1 MPGKYSLS
9 ADGVHKIYDVDV
21 VKADSLIRSLECSF
35 RLKETVPFLQEYTFR
50 QFCEYVLPYRVAN
63 EPLEY
68 YWKWDCPR
76 HFHTDSVNIAAA
88 ARHINAQV
96 RLGMSPDFYGASQKS
111 YSQLMWEGYGK
122 CDDRATLLVMALR
135 AMGIPAAFELVP
147 YWGSSNNAHSF
158 GTLVLP
164 DDSIIPFQNDDNTGE
179 ADILHRKTPKVY
191 RKMYSRNTELYNHE
205 ENLPELFRS
214 YDCLDVTCK
223 HRFGH
228 LDIALPLE
236 VSKGLTYLS
245 VFSPDG
251 WVPVACSPT
260 KEFTDVGTGRLP
272 GDVKEADDLGDGILY
287 LPSRYVRGE
296 MQPVSAPIIVSSN
309 GVQVLQADT
318 ARRCPVTLERKYPL
332 SRRMVD
338 FAGYMRR
345 GIFQVANQPDFSDA
359 KTVYQ
364 ITETPLSRMQRVP
377 VEETGT
383 YRYMRYM
390 RPRGVFSIAE
400 LRAYSPQGD
409 TLHFTPITCEAIART
424 VTVARVFDSDPLTY
438 LEINAGF
445 GLWVGMD
452 LGRRCQIGSIEFAPR
467 NDDNAITSGDVY
479 ELYYWDNCWVKAGSQ
494 RAADY
499 SLSFQNVPAGALL
512 WLRNV
517 TKGHEERPFTYEK
530 GKQVWW

>member
-1 MPGKYSLS
+1 M
-9 ADGVHKIYDVDV
+9 
-21 VKADSLIRSLECSF
+21 R
-35 RLKETVPFLQEYTFR
+35 
-50 QFCEYVLPYRVAN
+50 
-63 EPLEY
+63 
-68 YWKWDCPR
+68 
-76 HFHTDSVNIAAA
+76 
-88 ARHINAQV
+88 
-96 RLGMSPDFYGASQKS
+96 
-111 YSQLMWEGYGK
+111 EGYGK

-296 MQPVSAPIIVSSN
+296 M
-309 GVQVLQADT
+309 
-318 ARRCPVTLERKYPL
+318 
-332 SRRMVD
+332 
-338 FAGYMRR
+338 
-345 GIFQVANQPDFSDA
+345 
-359 KTVYQ
+359 
-364 ITETPLSRMQRVP
+364 
-377 VEETGT
+377 
-383 YRYMRYM
+383 
-390 RPRGVFSIAE
+390 
-400 LRAYSPQGD
+400 
-409 TLHFTPITCEAIART
+409 
-424 VTVARVFDSDPLTY
+424 
-438 LEINAGF
+438 
-445 GLWVGMD
+445 
-452 LGRRCQIGSIEFAPR
+452 
-467 NDDNAITSGDVY
+467 
-479 ELYYWDNCWVKAGSQ
+479 
-494 RAADY
+494 
-499 SLSFQNVPAGALL
+499 
-512 WLRNV
+512 
-517 TKGHEERPFTYEK
+517 
-530 GKQVWW
+530 